1 MYLLL
6 NKLEFQLRQNVIKYL
21 RLISQLTIYPHMM
34 VNLHSLTGKE
44 LPSRETFL
52 QLDTL

>member
-21 RLISQLTIYPHMM
+21 RWTSQLTIFPHMM
-34 VNLHSLTGKE
+34 VKFHSLTGKE
-44 LPSRETFL
+44 LPSRETFF
-52 QLDTL
+52 QFDTL